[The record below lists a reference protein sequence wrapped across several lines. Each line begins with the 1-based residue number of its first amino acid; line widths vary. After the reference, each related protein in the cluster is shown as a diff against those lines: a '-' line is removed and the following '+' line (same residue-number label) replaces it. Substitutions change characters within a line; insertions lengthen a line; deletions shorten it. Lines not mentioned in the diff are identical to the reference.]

1 MSRGLGK
8 IQTEVLDILRTHP
21 RGMDTIELAD
31 RVYHGFRRVSK
42 YHKLAKPKH
51 EVAVRRALAGL
62 AKKGLV
68 IRLGLRPSG
77 RFHIRRC
84 HWRATR
90 RRISPSKNP

>member
-31 RVYHGFRRVSK
+31 RVYHGFRIPK
-42 YHKLAKPKH
+42 NYKLAQPKH

-68 IRLGLRPSG
+68 TRLGMRPSG
-77 RFHIRRC
+77 PFRIHRC

-90 RRISPSKNP
+90 RQISPARNP